1 MKVTEPKIPQLNRK
15 ESPSSETYPPSTG
28 KRRSPVLY
36 WIYWLWHRL
45 TCRRCHSWAPLAQHH
60 VETGKLGSA
69 LLGYALLMLAL
80 SLVVCSTGNI
90 LGYT

>member
-1 MKVTEPKIPQLNRK
+1 MKITEPKIQQLNRK
-15 ESPSSETYPPSTG
+15 EGPSSETYLPLTS
-28 KRRSPVLY
+28 KLRSPY

-69 LLGYALLMLAL
+69 ILAYALLMIVL
-80 SLVVCSTGNI
+80 SLVVSLIGNI